1 MTSTNAIEK
10 ALQQKIAEEIRS
22 EVKAFVSNIEQKFRK
37 PYNNC
42 SFYDISKTNSDERSF
57 YIQFHE
63 LETLLCRMLHSGHE
77 DAMLKKK
84 SQELLNKLE
93 LI

>member
-1 MTSTNAIEK
+1 MNSTNAIEK
-10 ALQQKIAEEIRS
+10 ALQQKIAEEIRT
-22 EVKAFVSNIEQKFRK
+22 EVKAFVSNIEQKFRT
-37 PYNNC
+37 PYNNN
-42 SFYDISKTNSDERSF
+42 SFYDISRTGSDARSF
-57 YIQFHE
+57 AIQWHE
-63 LETLLCRMLHSGHE
+63 METLLCRMLHSGHE

>member
-1 MTSTNAIEK
+1 MNSTNAIEK
-10 ALQQKIAEEIRS
+10 ALQQKIAEEIRT
-22 EVKAFVSNIEQKFRK
+22 EVKVFVNTIQEKFRTR
-37 PYNNC
+37 YNEC
-42 SFYDISKTNSDERSF
+42 SFYDISKTNNDDRSF
-57 YIQFHE
+57 SIQSHE
-63 LETLLCRMLHSGHE
+63 IETLLCRMLHSGHE

>member
-10 ALQQKIAEEIRS
+10 ALQQKIAEEIRT
-22 EVKAFVSNIEQKFRK
+22 EVKAFTNTIEQKFRK

-42 SFYDISKTNSDERSF
+42 SFYDISKTNSDDRAF

-63 LETLLCRMLHSGHE
+63 IETLLCRMLHSGHE
-77 DAMLKKK
+77 DAMLRKK

>member
-22 EVKAFVSNIEQKFRK
+22 EVKAFVNIIEQKFRK
-37 PYNNC
+37 PYNSC
-42 SFYDISKTNSDERSF
+42 SFYDISKTNSDDRSF
-57 YIQFHE
+57 NIQFHE
-63 LETLLCRMLHSGHE
+63 METLLCRMLHSGHE

-84 SQELLNKLE
+84 SQQLLDKLE
-93 LI
+93 II

>member
-10 ALQQKIAEEIRS
+10 ALQQKIAEEIET
-22 EVKAFVSNIEQKFRK
+22 EVKAFVNTIEQKFRK

-42 SFYDISKTNSDERSF
+42 SFYDISKTHSDDRAF
-57 YIQFHE
+57 HIQFHE
-63 LETLLCRMLHSGHE
+63 MENLLCRMLHSGHE